1 MILSTLES
9 KVGLLIVRV
18 PTYGKRALF
27 KDATRDFLMSDL
39 SEMRIMV
46 VDDTKANIDIL
57 IETLASDYKVGVA
70 MDGESALEDIKT
82 NLPDLIL
89 LDIMMPEM
97 DGYEVCQRLKT
108 DPSTKNIPIIFV
120 TAKSDESDETKGL
133 ELGAVDYITKPFS
146 PPIVRARVKTHL
158 TLKKIRQ
165 RVEDA
170 FGRHVHPSVAEL
182 LLNGRLNTRGTMEN
196 VTLLFS
202 DIRNFTG
209 FAEQNHPKQVFAR
222 INEYYAS
229 MTEVIQNFGG
239 VVLQYV
245 GDEIEAVF
253 GAPFPDEHHPE
264 NAVQAA
270 FGMRMTLKK
279 LNSKFRELG
288 QAQLN
293 HGIGIHTGTV
303 LAGVVGSKERQT
315 YSLVGDTVNVA
326 SRVADLCKLFKTDIL
341 ISQQTYDRLT
351 HDYELIEQPSVL
363 VKGRSEKL
371 IIYQPKDTS

>member
-1 MILSTLES
+1 M
-9 KVGLLIVRV
+9 
-18 PTYGKRALF
+18 F
-27 KDATRDFLMSDL
+27 DL
-39 SEMRIMV
+39 SKMRILV

-57 IETLASDYKVGVA
+57 LETLAFDYKVSVA
-70 MDGESALEDIKT
+70 MDGVSALEDIRT

-97 DGYEVCQRLKT
+97 NGYELCQRLKA

-158 TLKKIRQ
+158 TLEKIRKK
-165 RVEDA
+165 VEDA

-182 LLNGRLNTRGTMEN
+182 ILSGRLNTRGTMEN

-202 DIRNFTG
+202 DIRDFTG

-253 GAPFPDEHHPE
+253 GAPFPNEQHPE
-264 NAVQAA
+264 KAVQSALE
-270 FGMRMTLKK
+270 MRLALEK
-279 LNSKFRELG
+279 LNSKFRESG
-288 QAQLN
+288 QTQLN
-293 HGIGIHTGTV
+293 HGIGIHTGPA

-315 YSLVGDTVNVA
+315 YCLVGDTVNVA
-326 SRVADLCKLFKTDIL
+326 SRVANLCKRFEADIL
-341 ISQQTYDRLT
+341 ISNQTYDRLI
-351 HDYELIEQPSVL
+351 HDYKLIEQPSVL

-371 IIYQPKDTS
+371 IVYQVKETA